1 MDGML
6 GKLTR
11 WLRIIGFDT
20 KYLNNAMDNEL
31 IKIASLEDRIL
42 LTSDVRLYRVAI
54 AKGVNAFLIKGR
66 TNFEKLA
73 YLAKRFNI
81 DLKIDENNLRCP
93 VCGSR
98 IELITKNKVK
108 DIVPEKT
115 FKNYKKFW
123 ICSNKECKKVY
134 WKGSHWKRINEV
146 LNKANMLKNNLIR
159 RRENEE

>member
-66 TNFEKLA
+66 TNFEKL
-73 YLAKRFNI
+73 
-81 DLKIDENNLRCP
+81 
-93 VCGSR
+93 
-98 IELITKNKVK
+98 
-108 DIVPEKT
+108 
-115 FKNYKKFW
+115 
-123 ICSNKECKKVY
+123 
-134 WKGSHWKRINEV
+134 
-146 LNKANMLKNNLIR
+146 
-159 RRENEE
+159 